1 MASAIYDSF
10 LADVFAG
17 NCNTSHTYRM
27 TLHTASYAPDR
38 ATHNRFDDITNQVT
52 GTGYTAGGEIVALT
66 TSTNTTTHTMTLTIA
81 SASWP
86 TSTITARYAV
96 IRRAR
101 GGAASADELV
111 AVIDN
116 GANASSSATT
126 FAVAASTWEIPFPTP
141 V

>member
-17 NCNTSHTYRM
+17 NCNTTHTYRM
-27 TLHTASYAPDR
+27 TLHTSSYVPDR
-38 ATHNRFDDITNQVT
+38 AVHNRFDDVTNQVT
-52 GTGYTAGGEIVALT
+52 GTGYTAGGEVVALT
-66 TSTNTTTHTMTLTIA
+66 TSTNTTAHTMTLTIA
-81 SASWP
+81 SASWAS
-86 TSTITARYAV
+86 STITARYAV

-116 GANASSSATT
+116 KVDLSSSNTT
-126 FAVAASTWEIPFPTP
+126 FAIASSTWTIPMP
-141 V
+141 VPV